1 MISRRPDRRY
11 PIRFGTRG
19 SALAIA
25 QTELAIVRFREV
37 YPEIEAEIRVVSTE
51 GDRDKQ
57 SPLTEIGGRGVFTN
71 AIESAV
77 MSGEVDAAVHS
88 AKDLP
93 TALHHEAPL
102 VAFPNRADPR
112 DVLVSRHGTTLDRL
126 PRNPVIGTS
135 SRRRAVQIARLRPDA
150 RIASLRGNIDTRL
163 RKAAGEEFDAIVLAG
178 AGLQRMGWGDRV
190 SQSFSVEEIT
200 PAPAQG
206 AIAIQAR
213 HGSHEA
219 ALLGRIDD
227 ASVSIP
233 VGIERAFLG
242 AIGAGCA
249 FPVGAYAAATSDGY
263 RLIAMLSDESGDRMT
278 YAEELLSTG
287 EACAHA
293 AEIAAR
299 LRSEIEP
306 GWRARSWNGTS
317 VGGCELHGV
326 RVVVTRPR
334 RQARPLIA
342 ALRERGAEPILL
354 PTIRVEP
361 IADTTAIDAEL
372 SEAERGAFDW
382 IVFTSANAVEVCA
395 ARMAALR
402 LRNGGLAALSV
413 AAVGPATAAA
423 AEAAGLPVR
432 LVPETTTAEGLA
444 AVMMRNTAPGAKVL
458 FPRSAIGR
466 DALPRAL
473 REAGMDVVAVAVY
486 RTLPEE
492 HIDPDVLE
500 RVRRREI
507 DLIVFASPSSV
518 RNFLA
523 LPGLNGI
530 AVTQVP
536 VVCAGSVTAS
546 AAKEAGFAVVAMG
559 IDSGAEATADA
570 ISDLWRTRTRGRGA
584 SNEPR
589 PTVVAPGAGPMGR
602 SVE

>member
-1 MISRRPDRRY
+1 
-11 PIRFGTRG
+11 
-19 SALAIA
+19 
-25 QTELAIVRFREV
+25 
-37 YPEIEAEIRVVSTE
+37 
-51 GDRDKQ
+51 
-57 SPLTEIGGRGVFTN
+57 
-71 AIESAV
+71 
-77 MSGEVDAAVHS
+77 
-88 AKDLP
+88 
-93 TALHHEAPL
+93 
-102 VAFPNRADPR
+102 
-112 DVLVSRHGTTLDRL
+112 
-126 PRNPVIGTS
+126 
-135 SRRRAVQIARLRPDA
+135 
-150 RIASLRGNIDTRL
+150 
-163 RKAAGEEFDAIVLAG
+163 
-178 AGLQRMGWGDRV
+178 
-190 SQSFSVEEIT
+190 
-200 PAPAQG
+200 
-206 AIAIQAR
+206 
-213 HGSHEA
+213 
-219 ALLGRIDD
+219 
-227 ASVSIP
+227 
-233 VGIERAFLG
+233 
-242 AIGAGCA
+242 
-249 FPVGAYAAATSDGY
+249 
-263 RLIAMLSDESGDRMT
+263 MT
-278 YAEELLSTG
+278 YAEALLSTG
-287 EACAHA
+287 EERAHA

-299 LRSEIEP
+299 LHSEIDP
-306 GWRARSWNGTS
+306 GWRAQSWNGTS

-402 LRNGGLAALSV
+402 LRNGELAALNV

-444 AVMMRNTAPGAKVL
+444 AVVIRNTTPGAKVL

-473 REAGMDVVAVAVY
+473 REAGMDVVAVEVY

-518 RNFLA
+518 RSFLA
-523 LPGLNGI
+523 LPGMNGT

-536 VVCAGSVTAS
+536 VVCAGAVTAS
-546 AAKEAGFAVVAMG
+546 AAKKAGFAVVAMG
-559 IDSGAEATADA
+559 VDSSAEATADA
-570 ISDLWRTRTRGRGA
+570 ISDLWRTWNRGRGA

-589 PTVVAPGAGPMGR
+589 PTVVAPGAGTMGR
-602 SVE
+602 RV